1 MNDAL
6 SVHAETGKS
15 GRERHID
22 KRALPTTRL
31 QYADASETPTAQS
44 APSVS
49 AFFCATVFYKRKNP
63 PRFSLF
69 FPEFFPSF
77 FKFAFAVR
85 IISVVV

>member
-1 MNDAL
+1 MNEAL

-22 KRALPTTRL
+22 KRAL
-31 QYADASETPTAQS
+31 QYADGSKRAFRLC
-44 APSVS
+44 
-49 AFFCATVFYKRKNP
+49 FFCATVFYKRKNP

-69 FPEFFPSF
+69 FPEFFPGF
-77 FKFAFAVR
+77 FKFAFTVR